1 MLESK
6 EIETYLSRSLLTEG
20 SWLWMG
26 READVEKE
34 VERNKL
40 LTRRIRDNNIN
51 LLHLLLVL
59 DFLDISSDFTFLR
72 GVERLE
78 GLEIE
83 QNKIRKELKEDTE
96 VFLVAEEVYNLG
108 PGRAR
113 VQRYA
118 AWDGGGN
125 LIEEVGDIIT
135 M

>member
-1 MLESK
+1 M
-6 EIETYLSRSLLTEG
+6 
-20 SWLWMG
+20 
-26 READVEKE
+26 
-34 VERNKL
+34 
-40 LTRRIRDNNIN
+40 
-51 LLHLLLVL
+51 LVL

-83 QNKIRKELKEDTE
+83 QNKISKELKEDTE

-118 AWDGGGN
+118 AWDGEGN
-125 LIEEVGDIIT
+125 LIEEVEDIIT

>member
-1 MLESK
+1 M
-6 EIETYLSRSLLTEG
+6 
-20 SWLWMG
+20 
-26 READVEKE
+26 
-34 VERNKL
+34 
-40 LTRRIRDNNIN
+40 
-51 LLHLLLVL
+51 LVL
-59 DFLDISSDFTFLR
+59 DFLDISSDFTFFR

-83 QNKIRKELKEDTE
+83 QNKISKELKEDTE

-118 AWDGGGN
+118 AWDGGGI
-125 LIEEVGDIIT
+125 LIEEVEDINI